1 MWRLWFLITF
11 IIVFIL
17 FMPLLFFFTTVY
29 KKEKI
34 IAHLARYW
42 SKLTLWFSLLFCKI
56 TWETKLDSNEV
67 YIFCPNHVST
77 LDIPFIYAVL
87 KNPLQFIGKSDIAKI
102 PLFGYFYKKNSIIVD
117 RASIKNSY
125 SAFLKARKKL
135 DERLSVCIFP
145 EGGIPN
151 KKIFL
156 KKFKNGPFKLAIEK
170 GIKIVPITIADNKK
184 KFPQEYFKGGPG
196 ILRAT
201 VHKPIDPKKI
211 TKKTVESL
219 NKSVYNTIFDKLKI
233 YESN

>member
-1 MWRLWFLITF
+1 M
-11 IIVFIL
+11 VFIL
-17 FMPLLFFFTTVY
+17 FMPLLFCFTTLY

-34 IAHLARYW
+34 VAHLARYW
-42 SKLTLWFSLLFCKI
+42 SKLTLWLSLLFYKI

-87 KNPLQFIGKSDIAKI
+87 NNPLQFIGKSDIAKI

-117 RASIKNSY
+117 RASIKDSY
-125 SAFLKARKKL
+125 SAFLKAGKKL

-156 KKFKNGPFKLAIEK
+156 RKFKNGPFKLAIEK
-170 GIKIVPITIADNKK
+170 EIKIVPITIADNKT
-184 KFPQEYFKGGPG
+184 KFPQEYFKGYPG
-196 ILRAT
+196 ILKAT

-211 TKKTVESL
+211 TKKTVENL
-219 NKSVYNTIFDKLKI
+219 NNSVYNTIFDKLKN
-233 YESN
+233 YESNG